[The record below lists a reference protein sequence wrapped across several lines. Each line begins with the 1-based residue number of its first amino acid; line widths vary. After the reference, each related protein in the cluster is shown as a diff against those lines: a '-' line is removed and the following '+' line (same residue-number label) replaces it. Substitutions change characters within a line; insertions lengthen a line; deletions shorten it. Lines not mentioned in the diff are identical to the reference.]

1 MVPAVGARLS
11 AASARFY
18 DAQSIGLTLIVKLA
32 VLTLGGV
39 AVVGGGGALLEP
51 LDLLTPWNRWDA
63 PHYLDIAV
71 FGYTAYDPGNLYE
84 PGYEQ
89 VFPGDLDLYI
99 VFYPFFPALVA
110 LANAVLGDPLVSA
123 FVVSGVASLLV
134 GPLLFRLVALDHGP
148 RVAMGA
154 VWFCLLFP
162 TAFFLH
168 IGYTEALF
176 LALALGS
183 LLSARLDRWWL
194 AGGLGALAALT
205 RANGLVLVP
214 TLAVEAWLAWR
225 STDPSERRIRPAWL
239 GAIGLVI
246 LGFTAYLA
254 LNLAVYGDAL
264 AFARIQREHWF
275 KALVPPWEAIGNT
288 LASLEWLRPHDALF
302 LVGVEL
308 GFVAAGVVALVIA
321 AMLRMRP
328 SWLVWGAG
336 NLMLMVS
343 TSLVMSS
350 PRYLLAVFP
359 IFILLAL
366 ATRGRPWAF
375 GLVSAA
381 SAAGLVFLAT
391 QFASGAWAY

>member
-11 AASARFY
+11 AATARFY
-18 DAQSIGLTLIVKLA
+18 DAQSVGLTLIVKLA

-39 AVVGGGGALLEP
+39 AVVAAGGAMLEP
-51 LDLLTPWNRWDA
+51 RDLLTPWNRWDA

-71 FGYTAYDPGNLYE
+71 FGYTAYDPGNLYQ

-89 VFPGDLDLYI
+89 VYPGDLDLYI
-99 VFYPFFPALVA
+99 VFYPLFPALVA
-110 LANAVLGDPLVSA
+110 LANAVLGDPLASAFLVSA
-123 FVVSGVASLLV
+123 VASILV
-134 GPLLFRLVALDHGP
+134 GPLLFRLVAFEYGP
-148 RVAMGA
+148 RVAMSA

-162 TAFFLH
+162 TAYFLH

-205 RANGLVLVP
+205 RVNGLVLVP

-225 STDPSERRIRPAWL
+225 STDASARRVRPAWL

-246 LGFTAYLA
+246 LGFVAYLA
-254 LNLAVYGDAL
+254 LNLAVYGDAF

-275 KALVPPWEAIGNT
+275 KALVPPWEAVGNT
-288 LASLEWLRPHDALF
+288 LGWLDSLRPEDALL

-308 GFVAAGVVALVIA
+308 GFVAAGVVALLVGA
-321 AMLRMRP
+321 VMRMRA
-328 SWLVWGAG
+328 SWLVWGVG
-336 NLMLMVS
+336 NLLLMLS

-350 PRYLLAVFP
+350 PRYMLAVFP
-359 IFILLAL
+359 IFVLLAL

-375 GLVSAA
+375 GAVSAA
-381 SAAGLVFLAT
+381 SGAGLVFLAT
-391 QFASGAWAY
+391 GFASGAWAF